1 MSNFFR
7 VKPSPPYDIFKKST
21 KLIARAMVMIPE
33 DTEFLTDACFI
44 LSYMTELYKE
54 TINKLLDIEIIP
66 NIIKCL
72 DIDVQFIQ
80 SVV

>member
-1 MSNFFR
+1 
-7 VKPSPPYDIFKKST
+7 
-21 KLIARAMVMIPE
+21 MVMIPE
-33 DTEFLTDACFI
+33 DIEFLADACFI
-44 LSYMTELYKE
+44 LSYMAEHYKE
-54 TINKLLDIEIIP
+54 TINELLDIEIIP

>member
-1 MSNFFR
+1 
-7 VKPSPPYDIFKKST
+7 
-21 KLIARAMVMIPE
+21 MVMIPE